1 LPWLLM
7 ISPREVGWIA
17 VGVLLFTL
25 LAIWI
30 QSVWG

>member
-1 LPWLLM
+1 M
-7 ISPREVGWIA
+7 ISPREVGYIA
-17 VGVLLFTL
+17 VAVLAFTL